1 MGMAGNDFG
10 GRLRRY
16 VTAIAKARTT
26 PSEPPQI
33 PDGLL
38 ESIAEKITQKEAPF
52 ITHLARVRVEWLERE
67 ADRLG
72 NTCFEMPHHEVE
84 IRKRQRM
91 PPGPVTI
98 GLHPILIEDERLFAH
113 TLVHELLHAAGLTAH
128 DERHAELVNEIAP
141 SPKLSESP
149 LLQEIRD
156 QALAQQEVRD
166 WTCGHCGFVWDRTTV
181 KVPSRCPKCA
191 RPFK

>member
-1 MGMAGNDFG
+1 MGMAGNDFA

-16 VTAIAKARTT
+16 VTAIAKAGTT
-26 PSEPPQI
+26 PSEPPEI
-33 PDGLL
+33 PEGLF
-38 ESIAEKITQKEAPF
+38 ETITEKVTQQEAPF
-52 ITHLARVRVEWLERE
+52 IGHLARVRVEWLDRE

-72 NTCFEMPHHEVE
+72 NTRFEMPPHEVE

-98 GLHPILIEDERLFAH
+98 GLHPILVEDEKLFVH
-113 TLVHELLHAAGLTAH
+113 TLVHELLHAAGMTAH
-128 DERHAELVNEIAP
+128 DVRHAELVNEIAP

-149 LLQEIRD
+149 LLQNIRN
-156 QALAQQEVRD
+156 QALAQQEVKN
-166 WTCGHCGFVWDRTTV
+166 WTCGNCGFVWDRTTV
-181 KVPSRCPKCA
+181 KAPSRCPKCA